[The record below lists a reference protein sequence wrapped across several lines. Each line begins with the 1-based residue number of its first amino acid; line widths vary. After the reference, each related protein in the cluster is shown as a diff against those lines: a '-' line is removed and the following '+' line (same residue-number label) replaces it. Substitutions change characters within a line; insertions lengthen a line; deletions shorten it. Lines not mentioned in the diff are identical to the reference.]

1 MPECASA
8 RHHPN
13 PFRPEG
19 GASQGLPVSPHGMPV
34 SSLAWKRA
42 VASRALLE
50 GQRAARCRGSD
61 QTPISPRPRAPSKNS
76 GGDGDTDGTRTC
88 QCHDDKPLSCVA
100 VATLCGLRGG
110 RRGCGAALPYR
121 NPGDCTEMLSW
132 AAGSC
137 LQPLW
142 STRLTLRCCC
152 SPSCRGRCYLQ
163 EGKIHGRGV
172 TFGAQEV
179 I

>member
-19 GASQGLPVSPHGMPV
+19 GASQGPPVSPHGVPV
-34 SSLAWKRA
+34 SSLAWKCA

-61 QTPISPRPRAPSKNS
+61 QTPISPRPRAPAKKSCR
-76 GGDGDTDGTRTC
+76 DGDTGGTRTC

-100 VATLCGLRGG
+100 VATLCGLKGG
-110 RRGCGAALPYR
+110 RRGCGAIATLGIAPR
-121 NPGDCTEMLSW
+121 CSAGLQ
-132 AAGSC
+132 AAAS
-137 LQPLW
+137 
-142 STRLTLRCCC
+142 
-152 SPSCRGRCYLQ
+152 SPSGPHASRCAVAAHPRVV
-163 EGKIHGRGV
+163 GDAVSKKAKSMGV
-172 TFGAQEV
+172 E
-179 I
+179 